1 MDPKF
6 QPAVDAINAGDLDR
20 LESLI
25 AAQPTLATD
34 RSSKSHP
41 TLLQCLVLDARN
53 QPNQLEMARVLIDAG
68 ADIDGPLVAAASI
81 GNTKAAEALLD
92 AGAAINGD
100 GVWSPLE
107 EALYWGNQETVQMLV
122 NRGATVHNLRIAAGL
137 GRVDVIESFFT
148 EDGTLRPEA
157 GKISSPFR
165 WKRTEGG
172 PQDIIDN
179 ALLYACIS
187 NRIEAVKYLLNR
199 GAQINAIP
207 PGFDYAGTAL
217 HYAALFGHR
226 GLVDLLI
233 EKGARLD
240 IRDTKVNALAA
251 GWAAHGGHQDLSD
264 YLTRLAAERSIQ

>member
-53 QPNQLEMARVLIDAG
+53 QPNQLEMATVLIDAG

-107 EALYWGNQETVQMLV
+107 EALYWGFQETVAILV
-122 NRGATVHNLRIAAGL
+122 KLGAAAHNLRIAAGL
-137 GRVDVIESFFT
+137 GRVDVIEGFFT
-148 EDGTLRPEA
+148 SDGTLKPEA
-157 GKISSPFR
+157 GMISSPFSS
-165 WKRTEGG
+165 KRGRG
-172 PQDIIDN
+172 APQDVIDN
-179 ALLYACIS
+179 ALI
-187 NRIEAVKYLLNR
+187 
-199 GAQINAIP
+199 
-207 PGFDYAGTAL
+207 
-217 HYAALFGHR
+217 
-226 GLVDLLI
+226 
-233 EKGARLD
+233 
-240 IRDTKVNALAA
+240 
-251 GWAAHGGHQDLSD
+251 
-264 YLTRLAAERSIQ
+264 

>member
-264 YLTRLAAERSIQ
+264 YLTRLASSANSD

>member
-1 MDPKF
+1 
-6 QPAVDAINAGDLDR
+6 
-20 LESLI
+20 
-25 AAQPTLATD
+25 
-34 RSSKSHP
+34 
-41 TLLQCLVLDARN
+41 
-53 QPNQLEMARVLIDAG
+53 
-68 ADIDGPLVAAASI
+68 
-81 GNTKAAEALLD
+81 
-92 AGAAINGD
+92 
-100 GVWSPLE
+100 
-107 EALYWGNQETVQMLV
+107 MLV

-137 GRVDVIESFFT
+137 GPVDVIESFFT

-240 IRDTKVNALAA
+240 IRDTKVHALAA